1 MMKLSNATVGG
12 LKNFAEINQ
21 NILIEEGK
29 QLRTMSV
36 MKNILASAG
45 VPEEFPKNVGIYDL
59 NEFLGVL
66 SMTKDADIEF
76 EDSHMTM
83 KFGRTKI
90 TYMYSDTSILTL
102 PPETFNEPEI
112 DLNFDI
118 DKELLQNLLKASA
131 VMQLPDVIM
140 HNGEVTVTDL
150 KNTTSNN
157 YSVELPE
164 TTSEN
169 GSWRMFRCHFK
180 AENLK
185 MLPGDYAVRVATA
198 ANVSQWVGEE
208 ASYWIAMEATV
219 D

>member
-1 MMKLSNATVGG
+1 MMKLSNATVGV

-29 QLRTMSV
+29 QIRTMST

-45 VPEEFPKNVGIYDL
+45 VSEEFPKNVGIYDL

-66 SMTKDADIEF
+66 SMAKDADITF
-76 EDSHMTM
+76 EENQLVM
-83 KFGRTKI
+83 KSGRTKI

-112 DLNFDI
+112 DLNFNI
-118 DKELLQNLLKASA
+118 DKELLQNILKASA
-131 VMQLPDVIM
+131 VMQLPDVVM
-140 HNGEVTVTDL
+140 HNGKVTVTDL

-157 YSVELPE
+157 FSVELPE
-164 TTSEN
+164 DVAEN
-169 GSWRMFRCHFK
+169 GTWRMFRCHFK

-208 ASYWIAMEATV
+208 ASYWIAMEATN